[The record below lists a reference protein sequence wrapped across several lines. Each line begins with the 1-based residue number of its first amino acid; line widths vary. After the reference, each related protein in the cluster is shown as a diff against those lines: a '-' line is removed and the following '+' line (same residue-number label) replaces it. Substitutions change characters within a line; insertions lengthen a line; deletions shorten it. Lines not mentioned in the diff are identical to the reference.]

1 MTYVLIIAIFV
12 IILIGIFINVSHSDD
27 EHEVFFSPKLYK
39 SISLLVLILGV
50 LSGIACGFTYKTPV
64 LNYEYPHTKM
74 GDVVTAYKF
83 NVPIMFYVWIAATI
97 ISFATIAFSS
107 HIENQNNILTEIKK
121 QNDLIKG
128 LSSQISTDK
137 DIKN

>member
-12 IILIGIFINVSHSDD
+12 VIVIGIFINVSRSDD
-27 EHEVFFSPKLYK
+27 DHEVFFSPKLYK
-39 SISLLVLILGV
+39 SLALLMLITGI
-50 LSGIACGFTYKTPV
+50 LSGIICGLTYKTPV
-64 LNYEYPHTKM
+64 LDYEYPHTKM
-74 GDVVTAYKF
+74 GDIVTAYKF
-83 NVPIMFYVWIAATI
+83 NVPIMFYVWIAAAI

-137 DIKN
+137 DTKN